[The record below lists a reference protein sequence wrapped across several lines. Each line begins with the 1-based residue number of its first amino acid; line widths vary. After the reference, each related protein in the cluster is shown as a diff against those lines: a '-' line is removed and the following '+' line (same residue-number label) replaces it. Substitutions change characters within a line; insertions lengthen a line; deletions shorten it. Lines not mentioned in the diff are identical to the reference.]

1 LGLATMRED
10 RKTAGDGHV
19 TAPRHVSRIAR
30 IAFLSG
36 IFVTGL
42 LAATSANAVTLREEL
57 LYLLDGHPQLKA
69 GQDNVEAADEAI
81 GRAEAVYLPVV
92 SLTGDNGYKEIN
104 GPAQRSA
111 SNIWR
116 RGFEQYG
123 LSVTQNLYDASR
135 KDFDKDAAELNRE
148 LVKGTLAETRNNLLF
163 QAANAYV
170 DVLRQSRLV
179 RLARKSEATIAEQ
192 LSLEDE
198 RVKRGGG
205 TAVDVL
211 LAKTRL
217 QRSKEQRIIFEGALR
232 DSYTRY
238 TNVFGRPPILEEME
252 DSTLRM
258 DLVPEN
264 IDGGITLA
272 LATNPIV
279 NSSNKQIDIARSRQR
294 SATTEY
300 FPRLDMVGA
309 ANWEDNREGTVGS
322 RRDWSVTLQATWN
335 LFSGF
340 STRATVA
347 EAAHG
352 YSSSINNHL
361 FANRRV
367 EEELRLAW
375 QAMMTACKR
384 RLLLDN
390 ATIIAGEVHSSRVK
404 LQDNGQETVINV
416 LDAESELFSAEI
428 NLAGAGYDEKLAIYR
443 LAVAMGHSLA
453 DALIE
458 PEETAARA
466 EAETRYIQRC
476 EDSLKTVALPAESE
490 TEQPDA
496 ANPFAAPA
504 ADDSEASDDDSA
516 TATEAEDPFAKPAGD
531 EESDDE
537 PAAANPFDK
546 TEDEDEDKEEE
557 SGAANPFDKPS
568 EEPASEDQSAVPAKP
583 TTDLI
588 SSLDDT
594 DDAEAVTEAEIKGLK
609 VQDIPAALALV
620 LNSVDDEI
628 EPGPSLINTVPQK
641 GRIDWDDDESVTPLS
656 AVN

>member
-1 LGLATMRED
+1 MVLATLRAD
-10 RKTAGDGHV
+10 RKTGGDGQV
-19 TAPRHVSRIAR
+19 TARRLASRIAR
-30 IAFLSG
+30 MVLATGLIA
-36 IFVTGL
+36 TGL
-42 LAATSANAVTLREEL
+42 LAAPSADAVTLREEL
-57 LYLLDGHPQLKA
+57 LYLLEGHPQLKA
-69 GQDNVEAADEAI
+69 GQDNVEAANEAI
-81 GRAEAVYLPVV
+81 GRAEAIFLPVV

-104 GPAQRSA
+104 GPAQRAA

-123 LSVTQNLYDASR
+123 LSVTQNLFDASR
-135 KDFDKDAAELNRE
+135 KSHDKDAAELNRE
-148 LVKGTLAETRNNLLF
+148 LVEGTLKETRNNLLL

-238 TNVFGRPPILEEME
+238 TNVFGRPPVLEEME

-264 IDGGITLA
+264 IDSGITQA
-272 LATNPIV
+272 LAANPIV

-294 SATTEY
+294 SASTEY

-367 EEELRLAW
+367 EEELRLSW
-375 QAMMTACKR
+375 QAMLTACNR

-390 ATIIAGEVHSSRVK
+390 ATIIAGEVHSSRLK
-404 LQDNGQETVINV
+404 LQAAGDETVINV
-416 LDAESELFSAEI
+416 LDAESELFNAEI
-428 NLAGAGYDEKLAIYR
+428 SLAGAGYDEKLAIYR

-453 DALIE
+453 DALLE
-458 PEETAARA
+458 PEDSAARA
-466 EAETRYIQRC
+466 EAETRYVERC
-476 EDSLKTVALPAESE
+476 EDRLKTVALPADAGAER
-490 TEQPDA
+490 PGA
-496 ANPFAAPA
+496 ANPFATP
-504 ADDSEASDDDSA
+504 ADDSESGDDDSA
-516 TATEAEDPFAKPAGD
+516 AADEAEDPFAKPAGD

-546 TEDEDEDKEEE
+546 SDDEDKEED

-568 EEPASEDQSAVPAKP
+568 DEPASEDQSAVPARP
-583 TTDLI
+583 GTDLI
-588 SSLDDT
+588 SSLDQT
-594 DDAEAVTEAEIKGLK
+594 DDTEAVTEEEIKQLK
-609 VQDIPAALALV
+609 ARDIPAALALV
-620 LNSVDDEI
+620 LGNIDDEM
-628 EPGPSLINTVPQK
+628 EPSLSLNSATPRK
-641 GRIDWDDDESVTPLS
+641 DLIDWDDDEDVKPLS

>member
-1 LGLATMRED
+1 VV
-10 RKTAGDGHV
+10 DGHV
-19 TAPRHVSRIAR
+19 TAQRLVLRIAR
-30 IAFLSG
+30 IVLLAC
-36 IFVTGL
+36 IAAVGL
-42 LAATSANAVTLREEL
+42 LAGPSADAVTLREEL

-69 GQDNVEAADEAI
+69 GQNNVEAANEAI

-104 GPAQRSA
+104 GPAQRAA

-123 LSVTQNLYDASR
+123 LSVTQNLFDASR
-135 KDFDKDAAELNRE
+135 KDFDRDAAELNRE
-148 LVKGTLAETRNNLLF
+148 LVAGTLAETRNNLLL

-179 RLARKSEATIAEQ
+179 RLARKSEATIAVQ
-192 LSLEDE
+192 MSLEDE

-238 TNVFGRPPILEEME
+238 TNIFGRPPVLEEME

-264 IDGGITLA
+264 IDSGITLA

-375 QAMMTACKR
+375 QAMMTACNR

-390 ATIIAGEVHSSRVK
+390 ATIIAGEVHSSRLK
-404 LQDNGQETVINV
+404 LQEGGKETVINV

-443 LAVAMGHSLA
+443 LAVAMGYSLA

-458 PEETAARA
+458 PEENAARA
-466 EAETRYIQRC
+466 EAETRYIDRC
-476 EDSLKTVALPAESE
+476 EDSLKTVALPEDSD
-490 TEQPDA
+490 TEEPDT

-504 ADDSEASDDDSA
+504 ADDDSA
-516 TATEAEDPFAKPAGD
+516 AADEAEDPFAKPAGD

-546 TEDEDEDKEEE
+546 TDDENKEEE
-557 SGAANPFDKPS
+557 SGSANPFDKPS

-594 DDAEAVTEAEIKGLK
+594 DDTEAVTEEEIKRLR
-609 VQDIPAALALV
+609 VQVMPAALALV
-620 LNSVDDEI
+620 LVDVDDEM
-628 EPGPSLINTVPQK
+628 EQGPSLKYSASQK
-641 GRIDWDDDESVTPLS
+641 DRIDWDDDESVTQLS
-656 AVN
+656 AAN